1 MTEEDKSMI
10 EGYLD
15 KVDTSSEDLTDEEK
29 ELYQNYLSNAESQE
43 VENKEET
50 SEPTSEL
57 QEGLISEP
65 EENTAEETSEVI
77 EEKEEESTAET
88 EEEIKEELSEAV
100 DEVEEEIIN
109 NEEDLTEEDKSMIEG
124 YLDKVDTS
132 SEDLTDEEKELYQN
146 YLSNS
151 ETNEEELQ
159 EEVSNDENN
168 ELQEEVSDEEL
179 EDLVYI
185 NNVQLDEIRDSDV
198 NMLENIIK
206 GNDEDGV
213 ELIRISDK
221 INENNTQEDNTKA
234 KSLENFDS
242 MEELLNKETNMSEEK
257 ELETIEKEN
266 LDDNVVVEEEFSLGD
281 DNEPILMEDE
291 KHTEDDEE
299 DFDGEITQSDLDYA
313 IKLFES
319 EESSG
324 QSNEYSSKHDILL
337 SENEIN
343 KFKKLFGYFKNIV
356 EKMSP
361 EDLNDFSKT
370 EFYDMYSSLFRKF
383 GD

>member
-1 MTEEDKSMI
+1 MKKI
-10 EGYLD
+10 WQ
-15 KVDTSSEDLTDEEK
+15 KK
-29 ELYQNYLSNAESQE
+29 N
-43 VENKEET
+43 
-50 SEPTSEL
+50 
-57 QEGLISEP
+57 
-65 EENTAEETSEVI
+65 
-77 EEKEEESTAET
+77 
-88 EEEIKEELSEAV
+88 
-100 DEVEEEIIN
+100 
-109 NEEDLTEEDKSMIEG
+109 
-124 YLDKVDTS
+124 KVDTS

-266 LDDNVVVEEEFSLGD
+266 LDDNVAVEEEFSLGD

-383 GD
+383 GDWN

>member
-1 MTEEDKSMI
+1 MI

-15 KVDTSSEDLTDEEK
+15 KVDTSSEDLSEEEK
-29 ELYQNYLSNAESQE
+29 ELYQNYLSSGES
-43 VENKEET
+43 EER
-50 SEPTSEL
+50 
-57 QEGLISEP
+57 
-65 EENTAEETSEVI
+65 
-77 EEKEEESTAET
+77 
-88 EEEIKEELSEAV
+88 EA
-100 DEVEEEIIN
+100 
-109 NEEDLTEEDKSMIEG
+109 
-124 YLDKVDTS
+124 
-132 SEDLTDEEKELYQN
+132 
-146 YLSNS
+146 
-151 ETNEEELQ
+151 EEELK
-159 EEVSNDENN
+159 EEVSE
-168 ELQEEVSDEEL
+168 EEL
-179 EDLVYI
+179 ENLVYI
-185 NNVQLDEIRDSDV
+185 NNVQLDEIRDSDL

-213 ELIRISDK
+213 ELIRIND
-221 INENNTQEDNTKA
+221 NNNQEDNIKA

-266 LDDNVVVEEEFSLGD
+266 LDDNVTVEEEFSLGD

-319 EESSG
+319 EESNG
-324 QSNEYSSKHDILL
+324 QVNEYSSKQDILL

-383 GD
+383 GDWN

>member
-1 MTEEDKSMI
+1 VDASSEDLTDEEKELYHNYLSTSAENQEEVKEEESASEPESTEELEEEIINNEDDLTEEDKSMI

-15 KVDTSSEDLTDEEK
+15 KVDASSEDLTDEEK
-29 ELYQNYLSNAESQE
+29 ELYQNYLS
-43 VENKEET
+43 T
-50 SEPTSEL
+50 S
-57 QEGLISEP
+57 
-65 EENTAEETSEVI
+65 AEETD
-77 EEKEEESTAET
+77 EEE
-88 EEEIKEELSEAV
+88 
-100 DEVEEEIIN
+100 D
-109 NEEDLTEEDKSMIEG
+109 
-124 YLDKVDTS
+124 Y
-132 SEDLTDEEKELYQN
+132 
-146 YLSNS
+146 
-151 ETNEEELQ
+151 
-159 EEVSNDENN
+159 NN
-168 ELQEEVSDEEL
+168 ELKEEVSDEEL

-185 NNVQLDEIRDSDV
+185 NNVQIDEIRDSDL

-213 ELIRISDK
+213 ELIRIDDK
-221 INENNTQEDNTKA
+221 INENNNTQEDNTKA

-266 LDDNVVVEEEFSLGD
+266 LDENVAVEEEFSLGD

-291 KHTEDDEE
+291 KHAEDDED

-319 EESSG
+319 EESNVNT
-324 QSNEYSSKHDILL
+324 NEYSSKQDILL